1 MRSRFLYFAEYMAAV
16 SAILAMSANNKVFL
30 LAPPYAVSA
39 YLVLFERN
47 TKFSKP
53 SGLAVSYG
61 FAIASSEALHALL
74 GPSIASMTINVFA
87 VSAFIML
94 TEYSHP
100 PAIALTIFSY
110 LRFSDVLFV
119 TSSLA
124 ALGIIILIYA
134 IDSAL
139 IRAGKLSRV

>member
-1 MRSRFLYFAEYMAAV
+1 
-16 SAILAMSANNKVFL
+16 
-30 LAPPYAVSA
+30 
-39 YLVLFERN
+39 
-47 TKFSKP
+47 
-53 SGLAVSYG
+53 
-61 FAIASSEALHALL
+61 
-74 GPSIASMTINVFA
+74 
-87 VSAFIML
+87 ML